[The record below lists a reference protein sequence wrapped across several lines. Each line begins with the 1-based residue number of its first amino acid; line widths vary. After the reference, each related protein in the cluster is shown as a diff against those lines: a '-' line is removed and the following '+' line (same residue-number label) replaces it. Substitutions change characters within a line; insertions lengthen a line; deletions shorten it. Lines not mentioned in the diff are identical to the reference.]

1 MAPLV
6 WVPWVPENPSIF
18 QLWVPELI
26 NFGKKEIKFNP
37 FSSIINLDNIQHVMF
52 HHSFYSCFLDFI
64 FCYILYIYKRVFV
77 FQLSWFYI
85 YVIYKF
91 IFRMTSSAN
100 NDLNQ
105 FYCYVIVII
114 DFSILPI
121 EMKIYCTLSTLLFIT
136 ILMFVTTLS
145 VNQTLLSL

>member
-1 MAPLV
+1 
-6 WVPWVPENPSIF
+6 
-18 QLWVPELI
+18 
-26 NFGKKEIKFNP
+26 
-37 FSSIINLDNIQHVMF
+37 
-52 HHSFYSCFLDFI
+52 
-64 FCYILYIYKRVFV
+64 
-77 FQLSWFYI
+77 
-85 YVIYKF
+85 
-91 IFRMTSSAN
+91 MTSSAN